1 LTVHIPIPEAGIPKP
16 MKMPSCQFNRMLGK
30 MKVLSMDVR
39 TTLSVEELGK
49 RLKAFFGK
57 EGLGLDVKE
66 DRPGCITFAGG
77 GGYVSTDFCPEGEKT
92 RLHIT
97 TSERA
102 VQVKRFVSELP

>member
-1 LTVHIPIPEAGIPKP
+1 
-16 MKMPSCQFNRMLGK
+16 MKVPTCQFNRMLGK

-39 TTLSVEELGK
+39 TTLSPEELAE
-49 RLKAFFGK
+49 RLKTFFGK

-77 GGYVSTDFCPEGEKT
+77 GGYVSADFCPEGEKT
-92 RLHIT
+92 RLHIV

-102 VQVKRFVSELP
+102 VQVKTFVSGLP

>member
-1 LTVHIPIPEAGIPKP
+1 
-16 MKMPSCQFNRMLGK
+16 MKTPPCQFNQMLGK

-57 EGLGLDVKE
+57 DGLGLDMKE

-77 GGYVSTDFCPEGEKT
+77 GGYVNTEFSPEGEKT
-92 RLHIT
+92 RLHII

-102 VQVKRFVSELP
+102 VQVKRFITELP